1 MIGVYRQATLS
12 LCHAVTDKVYSVI
25 HFTQLN
31 QESLKI
37 LGKNMNA
44 NFIFVHGTGVRQP
57 AYRIA
62 LKKIRKHLKKEDK
75 SFPVYECYWG
85 DKFGSKLNEGG
96 KSIPTFDTN
105 RSVGGSLSE
114 EDYKMGL
121 WNLLY
126 QDPFFELEI
135 LSLRESE
142 NNYPPPNQQLP
153 GQGLDKSIR
162 NFTPSPALLEQLAQA
177 GIKEEIFQQAKKK
190 IIEDDNY
197 RNAINQA
204 QLSTM
209 GDYRWA
215 IAKALVAQSA
225 ILVSETYGVQ
235 ALCLTG
241 DSRDQ
246 IVTETVSAIGGSERG
261 VGDWVKNL
269 LQEKLPKLLDS
280 AVVTTTNGILQIP
293 TGWALRKRGSL
304 SESIAATAGDV
315 IMYQSRG
322 QAIRDFIREK
332 IKRIQGHP
340 VILIAHSLGGIAAVD
355 LLLEPDPPKVDLLV
369 TIGSQAPLLYEWNA
383 LTKME
388 YQTGARLPDTFPKWL
403 NIYDERDFLSYI
415 GSGIFPDQV
424 EDIKVSNGQPFLTSH
439 GAYWNNPK
447 VWSAIFE
454 RIPT

>member
-1 MIGVYRQATLS
+1 M
-12 LCHAVTDKVYSVI
+12 TDKMYSVI
-25 HFTQLN
+25 HFMQLN

-57 AYRIA
+57 AYRIT

-85 DKFGSKLNEGG
+85 DKCGSKLNEGG

-246 IVTETVSAIGGSERG
+246 IVTEIVSAIGGSERG
-261 VGDWVKNL
+261 VVDWVKNL
-269 LQEKLPKLLDS
+269 VQEKLPKLLDS

-293 TGWALRKRGSL
+293 TGWALGKRGSL

>member
-57 AYRIA
+57 AYRIT

-105 RSVGGSLSE
+105 RSVGGYLSD
-114 EDYKMGL
+114 EDYKIAL
-121 WNLLY
+121 WHLLY
-126 QDPFFELEI
+126 QNPFFELEI
-135 LSLRESE
+135 LSLREPE
-142 NNYPPPNQQLP
+142 NNYTPGRELP
-153 GQGLDKSIR
+153 GKGLDQSIR
-162 NFTPSPALLEQLAQA
+162 NFTPPQELINRLAEA

-225 ILVSETYGVQ
+225 ILVSETDGVQ

-246 IVTETVSAIGGSERG
+246 IVTEIVSAIGGSERG
-261 VGDWVKNL
+261 VVDWVKNL

-280 AVVTTTNGILQIP
+280 AVVTTTNSILQIP
-293 TGWALRKRGSL
+293 TGLALRKRGSL

-322 QAIRDFIREK
+322 QKIRDFIREK
-332 IKRIQGHP
+332 IEGIKSRP
-340 VILIAHSLGGIAAVD
+340 AILIAHSLGGIAAVD

-383 LTKME
+383 LTNME

-424 EDIKVSNGQPFLTSH
+424 EDIKVSNGQPFPTSH

>member
-1 MIGVYRQATLS
+1 
-12 LCHAVTDKVYSVI
+12 
-25 HFTQLN
+25 
-31 QESLKI
+31 
-37 LGKNMNA
+37 MNA

-57 AYRIA
+57 AYRIT

-85 DKFGSKLNEGG
+85 DECGSKLNEGG

-105 RSVGGSLSE
+105 RSVGGYLSDK
-114 EDYKMGL
+114 DYKIAL
-121 WNLLY
+121 WHLLY
-126 QDPFFELEI
+126 QNPFFELEI
-135 LSLRESE
+135 LSLREPE
-142 NNYPPPNQQLP
+142 NNYPPPSQELP
-153 GQGLDKSIR
+153 GKGLDESIR
-162 NFTPSPALLEQLAQA
+162 NFTPPQELLDKLAEA
-177 GIKEEIFQQAKKK
+177 GIKEEIFQQARDR
-190 IIEDDNY
+190 IIEDTNY
-197 RNAINQA
+197 QKAINQA
-204 QLSTM
+204 QQSTM
-209 GDYRWA
+209 GDYRQA

-225 ILVSETYGVQ
+225 ILVSETYGAQ
-235 ALCLTG
+235 ALCLMG

-246 IVTETVSAIGGSERG
+246 IVTEIVSAIGGSERG
-261 VGDWVKNL
+261 VVDWVKNL

-304 SESIAATAGDV
+304 SQSIAATAGDV

-322 QAIRDFIREK
+322 QKIRDFIQEK

-383 LTKME
+383 LTNME
-388 YQTGARLPDTFPKWL
+388 HQKGANLPNTFPKWL

-415 GSGIFPDQV
+415 GAGIFPGKV
-424 EDIKVSNGQPFLTSH
+424 EDIKVSNGQPFPASH
-439 GAYWNNPK
+439 GAYWNNPN

-454 RIPT
+454 RIPK

>member
-1 MIGVYRQATLS
+1 
-12 LCHAVTDKVYSVI
+12 
-25 HFTQLN
+25 
-31 QESLKI
+31 
-37 LGKNMNA
+37 
-44 NFIFVHGTGVRQP
+44 
-57 AYRIA
+57 
-62 LKKIRKHLKKEDK
+62 
-75 SFPVYECYWG
+75 
-85 DKFGSKLNEGG
+85 
-96 KSIPTFDTN
+96 
-105 RSVGGSLSE
+105 
-114 EDYKMGL
+114 MGL

-225 ILVSETYGVQ
+225 ILVSETDGVQ

-246 IVTETVSAIGGSERG
+246 IVTEIVSAIGGSERG
-261 VGDWVKNL
+261 VVDWVKNL

-280 AVVTTTNGILQIP
+280 AVVTTTNSILQIP
-293 TGWALRKRGSL
+293 TGLALRKRGSL

-322 QAIRDFIREK
+322 QKIRDFIRDK
-332 IKRIQGHP
+332 IKRIQGLP

-355 LLLEPDPPKVDLLV
+355 LLLEPNPPEVDLLV

-383 LTKME
+383 LTNME
-388 YQTGARLPDTFPKWL
+388 HQKGANLPNTFPKWL

-415 GSGIFPDQV
+415 GAGIFPDQV
-424 EDIKVSNGQPFLTSH
+424 EDIKVSNGQPFPASH
-439 GAYWNNPK
+439 GAYWNNPN

-454 RIPT
+454 RIPE

>member
-1 MIGVYRQATLS
+1 MV
-12 LCHAVTDKVYSVI
+12 
-25 HFTQLN
+25 
-31 QESLKI
+31 
-37 LGKNMNA
+37 
-44 NFIFVHGTGVRQP
+44 
-57 AYRIA
+57 
-62 LKKIRKHLKKEDK
+62 
-75 SFPVYECYWG
+75 
-85 DKFGSKLNEGG
+85 
-96 KSIPTFDTN
+96 
-105 RSVGGSLSE
+105 
-114 EDYKMGL
+114 
-121 WNLLY
+121 
-126 QDPFFELEI
+126 
-135 LSLRESE
+135 
-142 NNYPPPNQQLP
+142 
-153 GQGLDKSIR
+153 
-162 NFTPSPALLEQLAQA
+162 
-177 GIKEEIFQQAKKK
+177 
-190 IIEDDNY
+190 
-197 RNAINQA
+197 
-204 QLSTM
+204 
-209 GDYRWA
+209 
-215 IAKALVAQSA
+215 
-225 ILVSETYGVQ
+225 
-235 ALCLTG
+235 
-241 DSRDQ
+241 
-246 IVTETVSAIGGSERG
+246 
-261 VGDWVKNL
+261 
-269 LQEKLPKLLDS
+269 QEKLPKLLDS

-293 TGWALRKRGSL
+293 TGWALGKRGSL

-424 EDIKVSNGQPFLTSH
+424 EDIKVSNGQSFLTSH

>member
-1 MIGVYRQATLS
+1 
-12 LCHAVTDKVYSVI
+12 
-25 HFTQLN
+25 
-31 QESLKI
+31 
-37 LGKNMNA
+37 MNA

-246 IVTETVSAIGGSERG
+246 IVTEIVSAIGGSERG
-261 VGDWVKNL
+261 VVDWVKNL
-269 LQEKLPKLLDS
+269 VQEKLPKLLDS

-304 SESIAATAGDV
+304 SQSIAATAGDV

-355 LLLEPDPPKVDLLV
+355 LLLEPDRPEVDLLV

-383 LTKME
+383 LTNTE
-388 YQTGARLPDTFPKWL
+388 HQTGARLPDTFPKRL
-403 NIYDERDFLSYI
+403 NTHDERDPLSYT

-424 EDIKVSNGQPFLTSH
+424 EDTKVSNGQPFPTSH

>member
-1 MIGVYRQATLS
+1 
-12 LCHAVTDKVYSVI
+12 
-25 HFTQLN
+25 
-31 QESLKI
+31 
-37 LGKNMNA
+37 MNA

-57 AYRIA
+57 AYRIT

-85 DKFGSKLNEGG
+85 DECGSKLNEGG

-105 RSVGGSLSE
+105 RSVGGYLSDK
-114 EDYKMGL
+114 DYKIAL
-121 WNLLY
+121 WHLLY
-126 QDPFFELEI
+126 QNPFFELEI
-135 LSLRESE
+135 LSLREPE
-142 NNYPPPNQQLP
+142 NNYPPPSQELP
-153 GQGLDKSIR
+153 GKGLDESIR

-246 IVTETVSAIGGSERG
+246 IVTEIVSAIGGSDRG

-293 TGWALRKRGSL
+293 TGLALRKRGSL

-332 IKRIQGHP
+332 IKSIQGHP

-388 YQTGARLPDTFPKWL
+388 YQTGARLPDNFPKWL

-415 GSGIFPDQV
+415 GAGIFPGKV
-424 EDIKVSNGQPFLTSH
+424 EDIKVSNGQPFPASH

-454 RIPT
+454 RIPE

>member
-1 MIGVYRQATLS
+1 M
-12 LCHAVTDKVYSVI
+12 
-25 HFTQLN
+25 QLN

-57 AYRIA
+57 AYRIT

-85 DKFGSKLNEGG
+85 DKCGSKLNEGG

-246 IVTETVSAIGGSERG
+246 IVTEIVSAIGGSERG
-261 VGDWVKNL
+261 VVDWVKNL
-269 LQEKLPKLLDS
+269 VQEKLPKLLDS

-293 TGWALRKRGSL
+293 TGWALGKRGSL